1 MKPLF
6 ASLLIFPAF
15 IWITACGGNM
25 MMNSMPTRQLQT
37 ITVTPAAASARSTFR
52 QVQFTAMGTF
62 SMAPMSAMRQVLWSV
77 GNPFSAMPVP
87 AGVTINQNGLASCST
102 FSGTI
107 TIQATAPMDP
117 AMPLMQMGMMTSN
130 VAGTAQLTCP

>member
-1 MKPLF
+1 MKAPC

-25 MMNSMPTRQLQT
+25 MMNSMVTRQLQT
-37 ITVTPAAASARSTFR
+37 ITVTPAAAAAQNTSR

-62 SMAPMSAMRQVLWSV
+62 NMVPMSAMPQVLWSI

-87 AGVTINQNGLASCST
+87 AGITINQNGLATCAT
-102 FSGTI
+102 FSGTV
-107 TIQATAPMDP
+107 TIQATAPMD
-117 AMPLMQMGMMTSN
+117 QG
-130 VAGTAQLTCP
+130 

>member
-1 MKPLF
+1 
-6 ASLLIFPAF
+6 
-15 IWITACGGNM
+15 
-25 MMNSMPTRQLQT
+25 
-37 ITVTPAAASARSTFR
+37 
-52 QVQFTAMGTF
+52 
-62 SMAPMSAMRQVLWSV
+62 MAPMSAMRQVLWSV